1 MIQFDNIDL
10 IKYLQGLVPNRFV
23 TQIRIQWNDK
33 DQMDY
38 PMDDQMDDQIDYD
51 RSFEEIFGG
60 KHHRFHK
67 N

>member
-1 MIQFDNIDL
+1 M
-10 IKYLQGLVPNRFV
+10 

-38 PMDDQMDDQIDYD
+38 PMDDQIDYD
-51 RSFEEIFGG
+51 RSFEEIEGG
-60 KHHRFHK
+60 YRRKHRRHHRFHR